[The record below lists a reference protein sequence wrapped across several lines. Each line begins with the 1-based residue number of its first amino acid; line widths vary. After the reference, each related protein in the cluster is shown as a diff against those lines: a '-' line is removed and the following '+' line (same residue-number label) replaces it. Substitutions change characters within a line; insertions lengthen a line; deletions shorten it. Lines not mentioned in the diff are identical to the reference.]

1 MLTLRPGRNAT
12 VTLICLLAWGFSSFF
27 TGCASD
33 RYTFGIGS
41 DRGRVPTSQPANP
54 VTFGGEHPTLDKIES
69 IVQSPRIAIRRL
81 AGKPEPTQETL
92 AAERT
97 EAIELSQEYL
107 LANGLEDV
115 SIDVR
120 SYSPSTQWAR
130 IWQNENV
137 APFWKATGGT
147 LSLLRYTLLPRRVL
161 RSDHYDP
168 YANTLSLNSDR
179 PARSIYSAAEAKQY
193 RKQRLT
199 GTYAIL
205 QNVPVLPIAHHVSTT
220 NDVLSYAEVTEQSQ
234 LQRELY
240 PEAYSQIGRA
250 TVSEVLS
257 VSPLAAGAPFYTA
270 PMMQVAGRM
279 VGRISGEAA
288 ASYQTEEAVDRDD

>member
-1 MLTLRPGRNAT
+1 
-12 VTLICLLAWGFSSFF
+12 
-27 TGCASD
+27 
-33 RYTFGIGS
+33 
-41 DRGRVPTSQPANP
+41 
-54 VTFGGEHPTLDKIES
+54 
-69 IVQSPRIAIRRL
+69 
-81 AGKPEPTQETL
+81 
-92 AAERT
+92 
-97 EAIELSQEYL
+97 
-107 LANGLEDV
+107 
-115 SIDVR
+115 
-120 SYSPSTQWAR
+120 
-130 IWQNENV
+130 
-137 APFWKATGGT
+137 
-147 LSLLRYTLLPRRVL
+147 VL

-179 PARSIYSAAEAKQY
+179 PARSLYSAAEAKQY

-205 QNVPVLPIAHHVSTT
+205 QNVPVLPIAHHVTTT